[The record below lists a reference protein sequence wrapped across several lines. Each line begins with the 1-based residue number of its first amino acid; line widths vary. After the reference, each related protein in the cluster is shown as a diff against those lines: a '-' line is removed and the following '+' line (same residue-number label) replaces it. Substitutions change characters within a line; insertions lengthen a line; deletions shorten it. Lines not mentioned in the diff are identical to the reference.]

1 MSFERFLRSLHA
13 WLGVCILP
21 WVVMAGFTGFYMNHS
36 KLILSLLPVGGY
48 EVAQFDT
55 SPLAKEVKRA
65 EAFALARSIL
75 PDVVLGLTVS
85 KPYLGRESFR
95 FDGGNTD
102 VIVDQKTG
110 HYWVTGRYLRRTYA
124 PDGAR
129 LDTEIRWSRVLS
141 SLHTRGWVGTV
152 LGTWLADITAGA
164 LMVFGISGL
173 YLFAAPR
180 LRRARNRRA
189 RMKAARQ

>member
-13 WLGVCILP
+13 WLGICILP
-21 WVVMAGFTGFYMNHS
+21 WVVVAGFTGFYMNHG
-36 KLILSLLPVGGY
+36 KLILSLLPDSGFDVT
-48 EVAQFDT
+48 QFDT
-55 SPLAKEVKRA
+55 SPLAKEVTRA
-65 EAFALARSIL
+65 QAFALARSIL
-75 PDVVLGLTVS
+75 PDVVRGLTVS
-85 KPYLGRESFR
+85 KPYLGRESYR
-95 FDGGNTD
+95 FDGGDTD

-110 HYWVTGRYLRRTYA
+110 HYWVTGRYMRQTFA

-129 LDTEIRWSRVLS
+129 LDTVIRWSRVLS

-173 YLFAAPR
+173 YLFSAPR
-180 LRRARNRRA
+180 LRRAKNRRA
-189 RMKAARQ
+189 RAKAARQ